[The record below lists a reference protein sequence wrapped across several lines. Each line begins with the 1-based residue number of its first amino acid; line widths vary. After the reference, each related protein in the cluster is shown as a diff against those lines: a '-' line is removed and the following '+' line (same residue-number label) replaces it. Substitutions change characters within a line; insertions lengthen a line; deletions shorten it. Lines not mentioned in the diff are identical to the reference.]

1 MFKRSLLTA
10 TALAV
15 PALVLGACAGTTS
28 ASPTVQSVFN
38 GIQFVLPLADAL
50 ALGISVAVPASA
62 GLMAGVMTGINQAG
76 PIFQTLQATMT
87 EAAALPIVKQIE
99 DYVSAGVS
107 SIANVVNSNPSL
119 AAYQSRVAQ
128 AQAVL
133 GLLTT
138 FVNGV
143 TAGVPTAARASTLPI
158 PLLHR

>member
-15 PALVLGACAGTTS
+15 PALVLGACAGTS
-28 ASPTVQSVFN
+28 ANPTVQSVFN
-38 GIQFVLPLADAL
+38 GIQFVLPFADAL
-50 ALGISVAVPASA
+50 ALGISVAVPGSA
-62 GLMAGVMTGINQAG
+62 GIMAGVMTGIEQAG

-107 SIANVVNSNPSL
+107 SIVNVVNSNPAL
-119 AAYQSRVAQ
+119 AAYKTRVAQ
-128 AQAVL
+128 AQTVV
-133 GLLTT
+133 GLIAT

-143 TAGVPTAARASTLPI
+143 TAGVPVAARAPTVPI
-158 PLLHR
+158 PLLHK